1 MDPDISKCAVDLRKG
16 ADSAFES
23 FRTFCMKAL
32 DPKNVREENSKF
44 CQVVLALCTA
54 AESNYEKLR
63 ESYDKADY
71 VTLALS
77 CRNLLEV
84 AIFTHFVLQCKA
96 NADEFA
102 ADRLIDTAD
111 IAKSMKI
118 LVSQLKPP
126 GETLDLDEAIRLC
139 HRQIAE
145 EGVNRDKYLR
155 TSQLA
160 TKLNMRSE
168 YDSINTLSSKFVHP
182 TSWSLFNL
190 SEVST
195 QFPIARELLFSE
207 GAKYLAMVYAEVR
220 PHIKKY
226 GLRHKA

>member
-1 MDPDISKCAVDLRKG
+1 MDPDISKSAIKLKEVS
-16 ADSAFES
+16 DSAFES
-23 FRTFCMKAL
+23 FRRFCVKAL
-32 DPKNVREENSKF
+32 DPKNVTEENSKF

-63 ESYDKADY
+63 ESYDKTDY
-71 VTLALS
+71 VSLALS

-84 AIFTHFVLQCKA
+84 AIFTQFVLQCKS

-111 IAKSMKI
+111 IAISLKN
-118 LVSQLKPP
+118 LVSQLQPP
-126 GETLDLDEAIRLC
+126 GETADLDKTIRLC
-139 HRQIAE
+139 HNQIAE
-145 EGVNRDKYLR
+145 EGVNRDKYLK

-168 YDSINTLSSKFVHP
+168 YDSMNTLSSKFVHP

-195 QFPIARELLFSE
+195 QFPIARKLLFSE
-207 GAKYLAMVYAEVR
+207 GAKYMAMVYAAVR
-220 PHIKKY
+220 PHIEKY
-226 GLRHKA
+226 GLRHRA

>member
-1 MDPDISKCAVDLRKG
+1 MDPDISKTAVDLRKA
-16 ADSAFES
+16 ADFTLES
-23 FRTFCMKAL
+23 LRNFCVKTL
-32 DPKNVREENSKF
+32 DPQNVTEENSKF

-71 VTLALS
+71 VSLALS

-84 AIFTHFVLQCKA
+84 AIFTQFVLQSKA

-111 IAKSMKI
+111 IAISLKS
-118 LVSQLKPP
+118 LVSQLQPS
-126 GETLDLDEAIRLC
+126 GDVADLDEAIRLC
-139 HRQIAE
+139 HKQVAE
-145 EGVNRDKYLR
+145 EGVSRDKYLR

-160 TKLNMRSE
+160 TKLNMRAE
-168 YDSINTLSSKFVHP
+168 YDSMNTLCSKFVHP

-190 SEVST
+190 SEVAT
-195 QFPIARELLFSE
+195 QFPIARELLFSV

-220 PHIKKY
+220 PHITKY
-226 GLRHKA
+226 GLQHKA